1 VSYSEDISAGAN
13 IEYRNLMHPTRRRP
27 EELNE
32 MSKIQDTMQKLQRSV
47 ATDPHSRLAHIE
59 TNLLQHAQ
67 ELIVQGTT
75 IYEPSVLTDPTT
87 NHHLPVGDSHVV
99 NWVRSLE
106 TIRQDQKHL
115 SASRAPPQLLATL
128 PEEEHTN
135 TSSRRNTVHRGG
147 MVASRSEES
156 DDDLDIDLVKAALDT
171 GTKAFK
177 ASEYRDSISLLN
189 EALRLLQQ
197 LPLQQRMFCD
207 ILDLHY
213 KLAVCTYHTREP
225 MEAEEALASLIQQPA
240 GTDTHREYIYDAT
253 HLLSQLYVR
262 TGQIDRAKAECEKAL
277 QARRRLLGKR
287 NDASLESLALMAHIY
302 VLQNNRALA
311 KTCLSMIPE
320 PKRETILA
328 VVESSLGLAVE
339 HLDFSSLLTIPVPR
353 ESPRSESSIHKI
365 SKRLSGSTIGLGVE
379 SRTHGALSNT
389 INYPTDSPYQTK
401 QHLALGEFART
412 ASPPVSSA
420 ASIAKSTTMDQ
431 VRPTEPYS
439 RSYIPRIIESPH
451 LSARSPT
458 YNPMPYRV
466 IETSQQPE
474 TEPSQ
479 SKPLTRKQI
488 LEKVG
493 CQPRD
498 RIEEAVCSSDTST
511 LIGLLTKKKGFWRSS
526 LRKRVRPERVTA
538 LHFAALFNE
547 LDMARRLLDAN
558 FNVNEIP
565 FGYTSSLSPLHFA
578 IGARQVEMVEFLI
591 ANGARPSEPDTWS
604 TLAGQLM
611 SRSWLLKTL
620 SETDRDTV
628 SPRILAIM
636 TILLRSGWNLNEP
649 IDASGRTILHQ
660 AVSFWTGAYRWD
672 LEVRASL
679 TAYLCERGAD
689 PGQKNKEGK
698 TSWDL
703 AVQSDHRDIIELLG
717 RGGRAKGLGNGVMVP
732 VELPA
737 FMS

>member
-1 VSYSEDISAGAN
+1 
-13 IEYRNLMHPTRRRP
+13 MHTTRRRA
-27 EELNE
+27 EQLNE

-47 ATDPHSRLAHIE
+47 ANDPHSRLAHIE
-59 TNLLQHAQ
+59 TNLLQHAHKFV
-67 ELIVQGTT
+67 IQGTT
-75 IYEPSVLTDPTT
+75 VYEPSVLAEPTA
-87 NHHLPVGDSHVV
+87 NYHLPVGDSHVV

-115 SASRAPPQLLATL
+115 GASKFSPRLLSSL
-128 PEEEHTN
+128 PEEEP
-135 TSSRRNTVHRGG
+135 TSTPSRRNTVHGG
-147 MVASRSEES
+147 GIAASRSEES
-156 DDDLDIDLVKAALDT
+156 DDDLDIDLLKAALDT
-171 GTKAFK
+171 GTKAFM
-177 ASEYRDSISLLN
+177 ASEWKDSISLLN

-197 LPLQQRMFCD
+197 LPFQQRMFCD

-225 MEAEEALASLIQQPA
+225 MEAEEALTSLVQQSA

-253 HLLSQLYVR
+253 HLLSQLYIR

-328 VVESSLGLAVE
+328 VVESSLGPTVE
-339 HLDFSSLLTIPVPR
+339 HLDFSSLLTVPVPQ
-353 ESPRSESSIHKI
+353 ESPRSESSVHINTNRI
-365 SKRLSGSTIGLGVE
+365 SGSTMGLGVE
-379 SRTHGALSNT
+379 SRIHGALSNT
-389 INYPTDSPYQTK
+389 THYPTGSPYQIK

-412 ASPPVSSA
+412 ASPPASSA
-420 ASIAKSTTMDQ
+420 ASIAESTTMDQ
-431 VRPTEPYS
+431 MRPMEPYS
-439 RSYIPRIIESPH
+439 RSHIPSIIESPQ
-451 LSARSPT
+451 LSDRSPV
-458 YNPMPYRV
+458 YNPMPFSIV
-466 IETSQQPE
+466 ETPQPPE
-474 TEPSQ
+474 TDAEHSQ
-479 SKPLTRKQI
+479 SKPLTRKEI
-488 LEKVG
+488 LDKVG

-498 RIEEAVCSSDTST
+498 RIEEAVCFSDTSA
-511 LIGLLTKKKGFWRSS
+511 LIALLTKKKGFWRSS

-547 LDMARRLLDAN
+547 TEMARRLLDAN

-565 FGYTSSLSPLHFA
+565 FGYTTNLSPLHFA

-620 SETDRDTV
+620 SDTERETV

-672 LEVRASL
+672 LEVRTSV
-679 TAYLCERGAD
+679 TAFLCERSAN
-689 PGQKNKEGK
+689 PGLKNKEGK
-698 TSWDL
+698 TPWDL

-717 RGGRAKGLGNGVMVP
+717 RAGRVKGLGSGEMEP

-737 FMS
+737 CMS